1 MRDGESTMNR
11 KLLGLILAL
20 SLLSVVYAGCSKG
33 SAGSKPMNAEQVK
46 AQAELEK
53 KTPHLAQTVRGNVE
67 RMGLAVQAAN
77 DAYKQT
83 KWADVTAQLNTT
95 LKEVNAAL
103 ADTPEKKKTTTIRSL
118 FDEIKGY
125 TENALKSA
133 EGRDKA
139 TEWQLTQLQT
149 AVNALKVQ
157 MGN

>member
-1 MRDGESTMNR
+1 MNR
-11 KLLGLILAL
+11 KFMGVVLAL
-20 SLLSVVYAGCSKG
+20 SLLSVIYAGCSKG
-33 SAGSKPMNAEQVK
+33 STDSKPMNAEQVK

-53 KTPHLAQTVRGNVE
+53 KAPHLAQTVRGNVE

-83 KWADVTAQLNTT
+83 KWADVTTQLNTT
-95 LKEVNAAL
+95 LKEVNSAL
-103 ADTPEKKKTTTIRSL
+103 ADTPEKKKTTTIRQM
-118 FDEIKGY
+118 FEEIKGF

-149 AVNALKVQ
+149 SINALKVQ
-157 MGN
+157 MGS